1 MMRSKTVVQ
10 NSSPGSRQGFGY
22 LSAPS
27 TPRLTHNRAA
37 AAIAAL
43 CLSAG
48 LVVSLTM
55 LSIHVVNAIV

>member
-1 MMRSKTVVQ
+1 MMRSKTVGPT
-10 NSSPGSRQGFGY
+10 SSPSSRQGFGY

-27 TPRLTHNRAA
+27 TPRLTHNHAA
-37 AAIAAL
+37 AAITAL

-55 LSIHVVNAIV
+55 LSIHVVSAIV